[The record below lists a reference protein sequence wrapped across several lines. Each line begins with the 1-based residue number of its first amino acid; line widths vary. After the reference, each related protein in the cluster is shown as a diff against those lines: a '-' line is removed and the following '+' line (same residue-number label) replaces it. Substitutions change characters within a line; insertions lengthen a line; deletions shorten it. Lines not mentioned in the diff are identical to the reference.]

1 MNENYWHRTPSGRVV
16 RIGKSS
22 LDSSRWAVWLDGVLV
37 SDVFVSAEEAAACAN
52 RGDFHDEAAV
62 EQLRGIRVPWH
73 LDDWRR
79 SSPEPWTPGAV
90 GGKN

>member
-22 LDSSRWAVWLDGVLV
+22 RDSSRWAVWLDGVLV

-52 RGDFHDEAAV
+52 RGDFHDRNKECDGRISNTN
-62 EQLRGIRVPWH
+62 ESINIRF
-73 LDDWRR
+73 R
-79 SSPEPWTPGAV
+79 
-90 GGKN
+90 